1 MSDVFKAL
9 ASEPRRRILNHLAQ
23 APMTV
28 GEIAKFFDMETPSIS
43 KHLSI
48 LKGVNLVCEQKRG
61 NFVIYSVV
69 PGNLANAMYAF
80 LSPFCPEARKISK
93 THRADGKSAP

>member
-1 MSDVFKAL
+1 MNNVFKAL
-9 ASEPRRRILNHLAQ
+9 ASEPRRRILNHLSTG
-23 APMTV
+23 PMTV
-28 GEIAKFFDMETPSIS
+28 GELADKFDMETPSIS

-48 LKGVNLVCEQKRG
+48 LKTADLVSEQKRG
-61 NFVIYSVV
+61 NFVIYSIV

-93 THRADGKSAP
+93 DRKRGDNESS